1 MKTWKDVPHLF
12 CNGKFKVNV
21 NRNSR
26 TADKNPH
33 VFNYFNERVVIWSTA
48 ICENVTER
56 IEDCTLIA
64 RKIED
69 MTITEYED
77 VFYALYGNEEDLY
90 NEYFKHNQLHDFVL
104 MNVNK
109 TPVFLYLLSIGV
121 YPFDQS
127 HFGETVIDI
136 NTL

>member
-1 MKTWKDVPHLF
+1 MEAAMNWKEVPHLF
-12 CNGKFKVNV
+12 INGEFKLRFDQDHAQHNLKGEIVEF
-21 NRNSR
+21 
-26 TADKNPH
+26 TTEIL
-33 VFNYFNERVVIWSTA
+33 FEL
-48 ICENVTER
+48 ER
-56 IEDCTLIA
+56 IGTDCTLIA

-77 VFYALYGNEEDLY
+77 VFYALYGNEEEDLY

-109 TPVFLYLLSIGV
+109 TPVFLHLLSIGV

-127 HFGETVIDI
+127 HFKDGTVIDI

>member
-1 MKTWKDVPHLF
+1 MEAGMKSWKDHAHLF
-12 CNGKFKVNV
+12 CNGKFKLKYPEYHNPIRFNAYWYNNLENEL
-21 NRNSR
+21 NR
-26 TADKNPH
+26 
-33 VFNYFNERVVIWSTA
+33 
-48 ICENVTER
+48 
-56 IEDCTLIA
+56 CTLIA
-64 RKIED
+64 RKIEH

-77 VFYALYGNEEDLY
+77 VFYALYGNEEEDLY

-109 TPVFLYLLSIGV
+109 TPVFLHLLSIGV